1 MKWRLTSSMA
11 VVRHLYLR
19 YYSVGGDIVRQEYC
33 EKNGILITYTDK
45 DVAFEER
52 DTAMSILISNEGE
65 ILHNN
70 FSDNKDKTQQFLDDF
85 HRIYPTVCYF
95 RSLDQMG
102 DAV

>member
-1 MKWRLTSSMA
+1 M
-11 VVRHLYLR
+11 RH
-19 YYSVGGDIVRQEYC
+19 EYC
-33 EKNGILITYTDK
+33 EKNGIMITYSDT
-45 DVAFEER
+45 DVAFEEM
-52 DTAMSILISNEGE
+52 DTAMSILISNDGS

-70 FSDNKDKTQQFLDDF
+70 FSEDTDKTERFLEDF

>member
-1 MKWRLTSSMA
+1 MEM
-11 VVRHLYLR
+11 RH
-19 YYSVGGDIVRQEYC
+19 EYC
-33 EKNGILITYTDK
+33 EKNGIIITYSDS

-52 DTAMSILISNEGE
+52 ATALAILISNDGT

-70 FSDNKDKTQQFLDDF
+70 FADDPDKTKRFLEDF
-85 HRIYPTVCYF
+85 HRIYSTVCYF